1 MKTLTTFTLLVFLAF
16 SSYAQG
22 GKKKGVQS
30 ASANKIDA
38 ALVPDAVKNAFTVP
52 ATDVRW
58 EKHEAKGKE
67 GKSRVRYVAIYTQ
80 DGLRTRSRFKE
91 DGTPLSSSKY
101 MGAQKLPAAVQAAA
115 TAKYPAAK
123 LMGGEEFTSKKGMTY
138 YKVRLRNGNS
148 KITSFYNADGSEVK
162 KDKVSDEDK
171 ETEEE
176 GGEDN

>member
-1 MKTLTTFTLLVFLAF
+1 MKKLITFTLIIFLAVG
-16 SSYAQG
+16 SYAQG
-22 GKKKGVQS
+22 GKKKGMQS
-30 ASANKIDA
+30 VGAKKIDA
-38 ALVPDAVKNAFTVP
+38 TEVPDAVKNAFTVH

-101 MGAQKLPAAVQAAA
+101 MDAQKLPAAIQAAA

-123 LMGGEEFTSKKGMTY
+123 LMGGEEFTSKKGVTY
-138 YKVRLRNGNS
+138 YKVRLRNGSS
-148 KITSFYNADGSEVK
+148 KIISFYNADGSEVK
-162 KDKVSDEDK
+162 KDKISDEDK
-171 ETEEE
+171 ETDEE
-176 GGEDN
+176 GEDN